1 MDRTLGIFA
10 VLTLILVLITAGM
23 VASANNTFKNSG
35 SPDDALKIAKNF
47 ITNDATY
54 QFDGMRNTLQLDV
67 TGTFPE
73 AGKYEITGEF
83 VSAHSGY
90 GDRTNMMVLQVLT
103 THSVVLIVSNG
114 QVTSAIMDGKYD
126 MIAQKIIQ

>member
-10 VLTLILVLITAGM
+10 ALTIILVLITAGM
-23 VASANNTFKNSG
+23 VATANNTSKITG
-35 SPDDALKIAKNF
+35 GPDDALKAAKNF

-54 QFDGMRNTLQLDV
+54 QFDGMRNTLQINV

-73 AGKYEITGEF
+73 AGKYEVTGEF

-90 GDRTNMMVLQVLT
+90 GDRANMMVLQVLT
-103 THSVVLIVSNG
+103 THRCVLIVSNN
-114 QVTSAIMDGKYD
+114 QVTSAIMDGNYD
-126 MIAQKIIQ
+126 MIAQKIIK